1 MHGRKAPYVRAAT
14 CKREV
19 MVPWIVGACV
29 TPVHGSPEIVGGGGG
44 GGGGTCSLRAGI
56 ACIIVGT
63 PQ

>member
-44 GGGGTCSLRAGI
+44 GGGGALA
-56 ACIIVGT
+56 V
-63 PQ
+63 